1 MTSIDKYL
9 FQAMDSYP
17 YSLEETLESLDY
29 ALSYDE
35 NNTMALCL
43 YGRLY
48 AEQLQKYEEAK
59 SYFQKALSIDI
70 NALEIYPYYID
81 TLLFNEDFDEA
92 ERLINFALSVKGI
105 NKIEVK
111 LREVLLYEMQQ
122 DLEKAAILSKQLRL
136 YIYSADWN
144 SLIEDTEKR
153 LKQKL
158 KIIYGKPKK
167 EKKQKHKE
175 DSKETKKGEAN

>member
-43 YGRLY
+43 YGRMY

-59 SYFQKALSIDI
+59 QYFEKALTIDI
-70 NALEIYPYYID
+70 NALEVYPYYID
-81 TLLFNEDFDEA
+81 TLLFNEDFEDA
-92 ERLINFALSVKGI
+92 ERLIMFALSVKGI
-105 NKIEVK
+105 NKIEIK
-111 LREVLLYEMQQ
+111 LREVLLHEMKGN
-122 DLEKAAILSKQLRL
+122 LEVAAELTSKLRL
-136 YIYSADWN
+136 YTFSADWN
-144 SLIEDTEKR
+144 GLIEDTEKR
-153 LKQKL
+153 IKQKI
-158 KIIYGKPKK
+158 KILFGKPEK
-167 EKKQKHKE
+167 EKK
-175 DSKETKKGEAN
+175 KKDKKKDDKKREEAN